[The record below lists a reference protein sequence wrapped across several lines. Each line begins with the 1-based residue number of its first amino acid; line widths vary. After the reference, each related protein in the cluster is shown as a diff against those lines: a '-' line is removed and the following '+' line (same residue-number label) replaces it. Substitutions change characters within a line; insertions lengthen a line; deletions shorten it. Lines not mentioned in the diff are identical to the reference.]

1 MKNNQK
7 NIYLSFNYFKDM
19 FIIHCTYYELMYKYK
34 LSKLNKNCNWTI
46 THSSQTEHYMHIAR
60 TILILI

>member
-7 NIYLSFNYFKDM
+7 NIYISFNYFKDM
-19 FIIHCTYYELMYKYK
+19 FIIHCTYYELIYKYK

-46 THSSQTEHYMHIAR
+46 THSSQTEH
-60 TILILI
+60 